1 MYSPEMINAEIE
13 YRSNRAKDSVRGA
26 RRRKIIRNPLSR
38 RPADAVTDAR

>member
-1 MYSPEMINAEIE
+1 MYGNDYFVAEIE